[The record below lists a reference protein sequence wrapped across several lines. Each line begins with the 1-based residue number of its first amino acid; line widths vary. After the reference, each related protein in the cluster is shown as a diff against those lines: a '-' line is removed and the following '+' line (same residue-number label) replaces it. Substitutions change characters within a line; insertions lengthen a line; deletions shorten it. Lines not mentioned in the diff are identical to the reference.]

1 MKRPKKK
8 RKKKATNYTPCF
20 QMFAQHMKRLVN
32 RFGFGDQQSGLAAS
46 ERGFFILI
54 FGDSHQSDEE
64 REKVLRKQRGQ
75 KRMQGILF
83 SMGIWIA

>member
-8 RKKKATNYTPCF
+8 KKKKATNYTPCF

-46 ERGFFILI
+46 ERGFFFLI

-64 REKVLRKQRGQ
+64 REKVLRKQRRQ

-83 SMGIWIA
+83 SMGIWVA